1 MRMTNNLQIFVLS
14 FGRKKVPT
22 LKFIAEPEKVIVL
35 TSTDNE
41 FKDQIE
47 SRGARVLIFDKDEF
61 RGRGLEMMNDESV
74 PHRRS
79 AVYAYNY
86 AIEWGRKYGVRY
98 VCVFDD
104 DYTGVQTINDR
115 TKNTHAGH
123 KPMLDRW
130 AAHAAQFLQATGAA
144 ATCAINNGQLYSFL
158 RAAYLGNL
166 AKRQLMNTI
175 VFDVTKEHNFVSLG
189 NGDYCTAN
197 ATNSLSRD
205 FVVRLQT
212 VSVMMESIKDKKHDT
227 IDYGNL
233 FYSRWSAKMLAPAYC
248 DVQILRGGA
257 KNELWGRFN
266 TVQLQNNAPK
276 FISL

>member
-1 MRMTNNLQIFVLS
+1 MMNDLQIFVLS

-22 LKFIAEPEKVIVL
+22 LKLIAEPKKVIVL
-35 TSTDNE
+35 TSEDNE

-47 SRGARVLIFDKDEF
+47 SKGAPVMVFNKNIYK
-61 RGRGLEMMNDESV
+61 GRGLEMMNEESV

-86 AIEWGRKYGVRY
+86 AIDWGRKNGVRY
-98 VCVFDD
+98 ICVLDD
-104 DYTGVQTINDR
+104 DYVRAQTINER
-115 TKNTHAGH
+115 TKNTRAGH

-130 AAHAAQFLQATGAA
+130 AVHAVEFLKATGAA
-144 ATCAINNGQLYSFL
+144 ATCAVNNGQLYSYL

-175 VFDVTKEHNFVSLG
+175 IFDVTKEHNFISLG
-189 NGDYCTAN
+189 NGDYCTAQI
-197 ATNSLSRD
+197 TNSLSRD

-212 VSVMMESIKDKKHDT
+212 VSILMEGIKDKRHET

-233 FYSRWSAKMLAPAYC
+233 FYSRWSAKMIAPAYC

-257 KNELWGRFN
+257 KNQLCGRFN
-266 TVQLQNNAPK
+266 TVQFENNAPK
-276 FISL
+276 FVSL

>member
-22 LKFIAEPEKVIVL
+22 LKLIAEPEKVIVL

-41 FKDQIE
+41 YKDKIE
-47 SRGARVLIFDKDEF
+47 SHGARVVVFDKSMYK
-61 RGRGLEMMNDESV
+61 GKGLELMNEESV

-86 AIEWGRKYGVRY
+86 AIDWGRQNGVRY
-98 VCVFDD
+98 VCVLDD
-104 DYTGVQTINDR
+104 DYIGAQTINNR
-115 TKNTHAGH
+115 TENSRADH

-130 AAHAAQFLQATGAA
+130 AAHAAQFLSITGAA
-144 ATCAINNGQLYSFL
+144 ATCAVNNGQLYSYL

-175 VFDVTKEHNFVSLG
+175 VFDVTKEHNFLSLG
-189 NGDYCTAN
+189 NGDHCTAQV
-197 ATNSLSRD
+197 TNSLSRD

-212 VSVMMESIKDKKHDT
+212 LSVEMETIKTKKHAT

-233 FYSRWSAKMLAPAYC
+233 FYSRWGAKMLAPAYC

-266 TVQLQNNAPK
+266 TVQFSHNAPK

>member
-1 MRMTNNLQIFVLS
+1 MMNDLQIFVLS

-22 LKFIAEPEKVIVL
+22 LKLIAEPEKVIVL

-47 SRGARVLIFDKDEF
+47 SKGARVLVFDKDEF
-61 RGRGLEMMNDESV
+61 CERGLEMMNEESV

-86 AIEWGRKYGVRY
+86 AIDWGRKNGVRY
-98 VCVFDD
+98 ICVLDD
-104 DYTGVQTINDR
+104 DYTGAQTINDR
-115 TKNTHAGH
+115 TKNTRAGH
-123 KPMLDRW
+123 KPMLDKW
-130 AAHAAQFLQATGAA
+130 ARHAVEFLKVTGAA
-144 ATCAINNGQLYSFL
+144 ATCAVNNGQLYSYL

-175 VFDVTKEHNFVSLG
+175 VFDITKEHNFISLG
-189 NGDYCTAN
+189 NGDYCTAQM
-197 ATNSLSRD
+197 TNSLSRD

-212 VSVMMESIKDKKHDT
+212 VSVLMESIKDKKHAT

-233 FYSRWSAKMLAPAYC
+233 FYSRWSAKMIAPAYC

-257 KNELWGRFN
+257 KNQLWGRFN
-266 TVQLQNNAPK
+266 TVQFENNAPK
-276 FISL
+276 FVSL